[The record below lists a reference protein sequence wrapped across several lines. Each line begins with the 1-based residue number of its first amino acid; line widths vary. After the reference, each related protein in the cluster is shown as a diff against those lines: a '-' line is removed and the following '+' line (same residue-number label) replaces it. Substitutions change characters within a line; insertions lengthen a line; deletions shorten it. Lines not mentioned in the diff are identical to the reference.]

1 MLKRSTPKCVFILS
15 LFLFNGVS
23 FGKTITYEDLP
34 KLVLEKNENVQAA
47 RLTAQAS
54 EKRTGRL
61 FRSFLPQLSAQIG
74 SEEFKVGSVS
84 AEQQDY
90 WKVEAS
96 INLYRGGRDKI
107 EEDIRVSLLEINKLD
122 YTREYQT
129 ELKEARQAYWRYIGI
144 RQIIEDKKQGVER
157 NEVQIN
163 AARKRAGAGV
173 STAADTVQFEL
184 QKITLNQ
191 DLRKLQLE
199 QDLLLNKLSV
209 AIGFDEHESLVIK
222 GDFPTIPQKSFE
234 APELQAEN
242 QIYVKSLKSREK
254 AETLKAKQSSRWWH
268 PKVDLY
274 SSYGLP
280 SLSEEYTRAINKEN
294 EWKAGVRL
302 TLDLG
307 QDSDAQNESKARA
320 LEAQASALRA
330 AHASRE
336 IVAQDHELRHD
347 LKLLSELIKESDENL
362 QSSERFLKLT
372 QGEFSRGV
380 KNGPDLIEAFDAY
393 YTYRQKRIELYQDY
407 YLTKTELESLLAAEE
422 KL

>member
-1 MLKRSTPKCVFILS
+1 MLNRSTSKLVFILC
-15 LFLFNGVS
+15 LFLFNGS
-23 FGKTITYEDLP
+23 LFGKTLTYEELP

-74 SEEFKVGSVS
+74 SEEFKVGSAKS
-84 AEQQDY
+84 DQQDY
-90 WKVEAS
+90 WNVEAS

-107 EEDIRVSLLEINKLD
+107 ENDIKVSLLEMNKSD
-122 YTREYQT
+122 YTIEYQT
-129 ELKEARQAYWRYIGI
+129 ELKEAKQAYWRYIGI
-144 RQIIEDKKQGVER
+144 RQTIDDKKQGLEKT
-157 NEVQIN
+157 EVQIKS
-163 AARKRAGAGV
+163 ARKRAGAGV

-199 QDLLLNKLSV
+199 QDLMLNKLSV

-222 GDFPTIPQKSFE
+222 GDFPALPLKNFE
-234 APELQAEN
+234 AESLQIEK
-242 QIYVKSLKSREK
+242 QIYVKSLKAKEK
-254 AETLKAKQSSRWWH
+254 AEYLKAKQSGRWWH

-280 SLSEEYTRAINKEN
+280 SLSEEYSSAIRKDN

-307 QDSDAQNESKARA
+307 QGFDDQNESTARA
-320 LEAQASALRA
+320 LDAKASALRA

-347 LKLLSELIKESDENL
+347 LTLLSELIKESDENL

-372 QGEFSRGV
+372 QSEFSRGV
-380 KNGPDLIEAFDAY
+380 KNGPDLIEAFNTY
-393 YTYRQKRIELYQDY
+393 YGYREKRTKLYQEY
-407 YLTKTELESLLAAEE
+407 YLNKIELESLLAAEE